1 MEKVLIVH
9 TKYQNIGGEDI
20 AVLNEYNFLKNKFV
34 VDIIYFDNSK
44 FNIFGLLK
52 LLLFNVNHKSLNQL
66 KLKVEEFNPDFIYI
80 HNLWF
85 NGSVRLLKYL
95 VESEINF
102 ALKLH
107 NFRYNCTKN
116 ILSKNHI
123 GFNTFCMGC
132 GNKYKKS
139 IILNK
144 YFKDSWLKSIL
155 VLRFGKSFFKILKSY
170 SFPILVLTEFHKRF
184 LKSLGFNE
192 NRITVLRNYINPQ
205 NFKTNNTPKTENYIV
220 YAGLISKEKGIEE
233 LIEAFKK
240 SKLISEGYKLKI
252 IGNGPIFDIVKLQYQ
267 SSKVEF
273 LGQLSNEITLDIIS
287 KSKAVVTATKLY
299 EGQPT
304 LLCEATI
311 LKVLSIFPSNGGISE
326 FFPPQTKFM
335 FTSNDYESL
344 KNKFDLLLDAEL
356 VEEETMNNYKFLREL
371 IDENYIFEQFSKVIN
386 KEISDAK

>member
-9 TKYQNIGGEDI
+9 TKYQHIGGEDI
-20 AVLNEYNFLKNKFV
+20 AVLNEYNFLKNKFI

-66 KLKVEEFNPDFIYI
+66 KLKLKEFNPDFIYV

-95 VESEINF
+95 VESDINF

-123 GFNTFCMGC
+123 RSNTFCMGC
-132 GNKYKKS
+132 GNKYNKS
-139 IILNK
+139 KILNK

-155 VLRFGKSFFKILKSY
+155 VMRYGKSFFKILKSH
-170 SFPILVLTEFHKRF
+170 SFPIFVLTDFHKRF

-205 NFKTNNTPKTENYIV
+205 NFKTNTTPKTEKYIV
-220 YAGLISKEKGIEE
+220 YAGLVSKEKGVED
-233 LIEAFKK
+233 LIQAFKE

-252 IGNGPIFDIVKLQYQ
+252 IGSGPIFENVKLQFQ
-267 SSKVEF
+267 SSEVEF

-287 KSKAVVTATKLY
+287 KSEAVVTATKLY

-304 LLCEATI
+304 LLCEATN
-311 LKVLSIFPSNGGISE
+311 LKVLSIFPNNGGIAE
-326 FFPPQTKFM
+326 FFPPQTKFK
-335 FTSNDYESL
+335 FTSNDYKTL
-344 KNKFDLLLDAEL
+344 KNKFDLLLDTQL
-356 VEEETMNNYKFLREL
+356 VKEEIMNNYEFLEKL
-371 IDENYIFEQFSKVIN
+371 IDEKYIFDQFSKAIN